1 MEDLDWELNTSE
13 LCKKAN
19 SRISLLVQIKICW
32 YMSTEYLLK
41 TCISFIR
48 CLRVCLCGI
57 ALATLTVN
65 QTCELERVQKTCFRV
80 TLGREHK
87 GVWDWNVQAW
97 YRQRKTVSILWKKCL
112 LNTNHRS
119 LFMRNILLHNHNL
132 GE

>member
-57 ALATLTVN
+57 
-65 QTCELERVQKTCFRV
+65 ELSTRPVHLNEC
-80 TLGREHK
+80 
-87 GVWDWNVQAW
+87 
-97 YRQRKTVSILWKKCL
+97 RKPVS
-112 LNTNHRS
+112 
-119 LFMRNILLHNHNL
+119 
-132 GE
+132 E